1 MIDLVTYVY
10 LIGFLNYH
18 GLLSVHLNE
27 YARESVYQ
35 EELVNAKFREIF
47 AGENWNTKRNP

>member
-1 MIDLVTYVY
+1 MDLVTYTY

-27 YARESVYQ
+27 YTREKVY
-35 EELVNAKFREIF
+35 EESIVNEQFAEIIQ
-47 AGENWNTKRNP
+47 GEEWNIGKNH